1 VFLQVLNGFTK
12 DVYDSD
18 VELYGTT
25 LRLAIATTMQGMTA
39 SSIANLVVTAE
50 STESTARMTAESRR
64 AIRRALQEST
74 AVSLAYTVA
83 GTSRYSASNLAEQLQ
98 AALVSGAFDASLHA
112 IALQNGAVGLLNATS
127 NSATTDID
135 DGSDSTTLST
145 GAIVSIVIGCV
156 VFVGI
161 VGGGIALWLIWYF
174 YWRKNG
180 SLLQVS
186 DLPLVNL

>member
-1 VFLQVLNGFTK
+1 MQVLNGFTK

-18 VELYGTT
+18 VELYSST
-25 LRLAIATTMQGMTA
+25 LKLAISSTMQGMTA

-50 STESTARMTAESRR
+50 SSEGTARTTAESLRT
-64 AIRRALQEST
+64 IRRALQEST

-83 GTSRYSASNLAEQLQ
+83 GTSRYSTSDLADQLQ
-98 AALVSGAFDASLHA
+98 AALVSGAFDDSLHT
-112 IALQNGAVGLLNATS
+112 IALQNGAVGLFNATS

-135 DGSDSTTLST
+135 EGSDSTTWST
-145 GAIVSIVIGCV
+145 GAIVGIVVGCV
-156 VFVGI
+156 TFVVI